1 MYRILFVL
9 IIFLSLNTTMF
20 SQSEETQADSIEI
33 YIVDSFITPE
43 IPNTFKLTFFTSDV
57 CRTKVILDNK
67 HEYTVSDDLS
77 DSHRLEVVLTDMKFA
92 TKNIPFRI
100 IITDSLGNTFQSELN
115 EVSLPYELKVESES
129 NFLMLCLFG
138 GTVFLVP
145 SPGIVITGDESYFS
159 LTKEIPL
166 VAFRSGSFTYP
177 MSYFSVEYSH
187 IFNAPVRN
195 YFRVGYKH
203 IFEVPYIE
211 YVSPGINGFT
221 NFKGF
226 NGISPEISLGLFR
239 LFNTFTVYSRYRYN
253 VKPNESGSGFHEV
266 SIGLYS
272 SFFSI
277 YF

>member
-1 MYRILFVL
+1 MYRILSL
-9 IIFLSLNTTMF
+9 ITILLTLNITVF
-20 SQSEETQADSIEI
+20 CQSEETQADSIEI
-33 YIVDSFITPE
+33 YIIDSFVTPE
-43 IPNTFKLTFFTSDV
+43 LPNTFKLTFFTSDV
-57 CRTKVILDNK
+57 CRSKVILDK
-67 HEYTVSDDLS
+67 QYEYKVSEDLN
-77 DSHRLEVVLTDMKFA
+77 DSHRLEVVLSDLKLSGT
-92 TKNIPFRI
+92 NIPFQI
-100 IITDSLGNTFQSELN
+100 IVEDSIGNVFKSELS
-115 EVSLPYELKVESES
+115 EVNLPYELQVESES

-145 SPGIVITGDESYFS
+145 SPGATFINDESYFS

-166 VAFRSGSFTYP
+166 DAFRSGSFTYP

-221 NFKGF
+221 NFSGF
-226 NGISPEISLGLFR
+226 NGVSPEISLGLFR

-253 VKPNESGSGFHEV
+253 IKPDDSDSGFHEV